1 MIHQRNT
8 CDTYRA
14 MNISEFKHEFLIF
27 TSNSCTTIKAKITIC
42 FINRVGIEYTQGHE
56 QNAYLAATYV
66 KKEDPKEEKKPAPLP
81 EASDTDS
88 DSN

>member
-1 MIHQRNT
+1 
-8 CDTYRA
+8 
-14 MNISEFKHEFLIF
+14 MNISKFLTILQFFFFYFSSSHISIF
-27 TSNSCTTIKAKITIC
+27 DKNDHTNRKYFNLSSKIH
-42 FINRVGIEYTQGHE
+42 RVGIEYTQGHE

-66 KKEDPKEEKKPAPLP
+66 KKEEPKEEPKKPAPLP